1 MGYKYETTNEI
12 LSNIFS
18 NPEGFNVLP
27 FKNYDTY
34 DGKPELTA
42 FFLPAHKFAL
52 KRAYLDNRG
61 VTNAPL
67 LREYYEKQRSKL
79 SGRDYTNE
87 CAEHCFVPEEAL
99 AKTGANVFDS
109 ELISQQMMNIK
120 LHGLGEKITP
130 TALE

>member
-1 MGYKYETTNEI
+1 LEG

-52 KRAYLDNRG
+52 KHAYLDNRG

-67 LREYYEKQRSKL
+67 LREYYEKQRAKL

-109 ELISQQMMNIK
+109 ELVAQQMTNLRVHKDAPKPVPMQ
-120 LHGLGEKITP
+120 
-130 TALE
+130 LE